1 MTALLDGGNLL
12 GKLIREAETTTM
24 LWQLGAVAV
33 SLALAWF
40 GARQLRPVLQRM
52 APTSDDGVDRPAAA
66 AGAARVLTPFL
77 AFVLLMCAR
86 GVLNQWMP
94 VRLLDIAVP
103 LASSLVIIRVSVYVL
118 RHALPAG
125 NWVRGS
131 ERAIA
136 WTMWTGAVLHITG
149 VLPGIRAALD
159 EIVLPVGQHSISA
172 LNVIEGSLSV
182 VVTMLAVLWLGGL
195 AERRLMA
202 IGRLDVSLRVVVS
215 KLIKAVLIVLG
226 VLTALALVGIDITVL
241 SVFGGALGVG
251 LGFGLQKIAANY
263 VSGFAIL
270 LDGSVKLGDLVTI
283 DNRYG
288 EVTRLTARY
297 VVVRSQDGTE
307 NIIPNETVITSTV
320 VNHSYTDSK
329 VRIDCAVQV
338 DYDTDVRAAM
348 RLIESIV
355 AKHPRVE
362 QEPPPMVILKGF
374 GESGIDL
381 QFFAWIHDPEAGRAN
396 LQSDLN
402 LAVLDAFRAQ
412 GIGIPFPQREL
423 RILEDPQSTRP
434 ASSGRPLT

>member
-1 MTALLDGGNLL
+1 MTPLVDGGNLL
-12 GKLIREAETTTM
+12 ARLIREAETVTM
-24 LWQLGAVAV
+24 LWQLGTTVLC
-33 SLALAWF
+33 LALAWL
-40 GARQLRPVLQRM
+40 GARQLHPMLQRM
-52 APTSDDGVDRPAAA
+52 TPASPDGSERAAA
-66 AGAARVLTPFL
+66 ATGAARVLMPFL
-77 AFVLLMCAR
+77 AFVLLLSAR
-86 GVLNQWMP
+86 GVLRQWMP
-94 VRLLDIAVP
+94 VRWLDIAVP
-103 LASSLVIIRVSVYVL
+103 LASSLVIIRVAVYVL

-136 WTMWTGAVLHITG
+136 WTMWTGVMLHITG
-149 VLPGIRAALD
+149 VLPGIREALD
-159 EIVLPVGQHSISA
+159 EIALPIGQHSISA

-202 IGRLDVSLRVVVS
+202 FGRLDVSLRVVLS
-215 KLIKAVLIVLG
+215 KLVKAVLIVLG

-283 DNRYG
+283 DDRYG

-297 VVVRSQDGTE
+297 VVVRSFDGTE
-307 NIIPNETVITSTV
+307 NIIPNESVITSTV
-320 VNHSYTDSK
+320 VNHSYTNRK
-329 VRIDCAVQV
+329 VRVDGAVQV
-338 DYDTDVRAAM
+338 AYDTDVREAM
-348 RLIESIV
+348 QLVESIV
-355 AKHPRVE
+355 MKHPRVAK
-362 QEPPPMVILKGF
+362 EPPPVAILKGF

-381 QFFAWIHDPEAGRAN
+381 QFLVWIEDPESGRAN

-402 LAVLDAFRAQ
+402 LAILDAFREH
-412 GIGIPFPQREL
+412 GIGIPYPQREVRVL
-423 RILEDPQSTRP
+423 DRTLPVAPSAGDQVI
-434 ASSGRPLT
+434 